1 MYICPPPF
9 LGYTNVAAMMK
20 KIFLYFLFINSCFA
34 GFAQQGVG
42 INTTTIEASAML
54 EVKAINKGFLPPRV
68 ALTSITDVATV
79 NSPATGLV
87 VYNTTTAGT
96 IPNNVTSGYYFFTGA
111 NWLKIGTKGNSTGDM
126 QYWNGKQWMILPAG
140 LHNQE
145 LSICSGLP
153 RWGNCPGNSA
163 LPTVVTSDIAS
174 VEGII
179 ATCIGDVTASG
190 GTTVLA
196 RGICYSR
203 VANPT
208 ITDSTILDDSTGTGI
223 FITQT
228 LHLAEN
234 TNYHVRA
241 FATNATG
248 TAYGADLLF
257 TTGNVTAPVVRT
269 IQPFGISSTSAYT
282 GVFLVSN
289 GGAPLIATGVKY
301 DFFTLPNQFFINI
314 PGTFTTLDS
323 TRLQLTNLTP
333 NTLYYVRAYGANNG
347 YTNLTNAITYSFTTL
362 PAGYFAGTYMFDL
375 LKTNSGLTDPSPLPE
390 VTGLGFGACK
400 AVGAGMPLLNSTTNG
415 SFSLT
420 GWTLGATDGSDI
432 FPTDDTTSRYFE
444 FTLTTNPGISL
455 TVSAVKFKWQRS
467 GTGPR
472 QVFVRSSIDNFTNN
486 LPAGISPANS
496 NLSTVFL
503 NKIQMNDI
511 ATEGQNG
518 STITLSG
525 ASYTDITTPI
535 TFRIYGINA
544 EDSNGIFSIDNVVIT
559 GIVN

>member
-1 MYICPPPF
+1 MI
-9 LGYTNVAAMMK
+9 K
-20 KIFLYFLFINSCFA
+20 KIFFYLLFMNACFA
-34 GFAQQGVG
+34 CFAQQGVG
-42 INTTTIEASAML
+42 FGTTTIDASAML
-54 EVKAINKGFLPPRV
+54 EVKATNKGLLPPRV
-68 ALTSITDVATV
+68 ALTSITDVATI
-79 NSPATGLV
+79 NSPAAGLV
-87 VYNTTTAGT
+87 VYNTATAGT
-96 IPNNVTSGYYFFTGA
+96 TPNNVTPGYYFFTGI
-111 NWLKIGTKGNSTGDM
+111 NWLKIGTSGNNAGDM
-126 QYWNGKQWMILPAG
+126 QYWNGKQWVILPAG

-145 LSICSGLP
+145 LSICSGVP
-153 RWGNCPGNSA
+153 SWGNCPGNSA
-163 LPTVVTSDIAS
+163 LPTVITTTIAS
-174 VEGII
+174 IQGII
-179 ATCIGDVTASG
+179 ATCIGNVTASG

-208 ITDSTILDDSTGTGI
+208 IADSTIFDDSTGTGL
-223 FITQT
+223 FVSQT

-257 TTGNVTAPVVRT
+257 TTASVTRPTVQT
-269 IQPFGISSTSAYT
+269 IEPFGIGSTSAYS
-282 GVFLVSN
+282 GVFLISN
-289 GGAPLIATGVKY
+289 GGAPLIATGVNY
-301 DFFTLPNQFFINI
+301 DFSMPANQFFINI

-347 YTNLTNAITYSFTTL
+347 YTNLSYSITYSFTTL
-362 PAGYFAGTYMFDL
+362 PAGYFAGTYLFDL
-375 LKTNSGLTDPSPLPE
+375 LKTNSGLTDPSPLPV
-390 VTGLGFGACK
+390 VTGLGFGVCR
-400 AVGAGMPLLNSTTNG
+400 AVGAGMPLLNSTSNG

-432 FPTDDTTSRYFE
+432 FPDDDTVSRYFE
-444 FTLTTNPGISL
+444 YRLTPNPGRSVTL
-455 TVSAVKFKWQRS
+455 SAVKFKWQRS

-472 QVFVRSSIDNFTNN
+472 QVFMRSSIDNFTSN
-486 LPAGISPANS
+486 LPADISPANN
-496 NLSTVFL
+496 NLSTVFP

-511 ATEGQNG
+511 ATEGQDG

-525 ASYTDITTPI
+525 TNYTNITTPV

-544 EDSNGIFSIDNVVIT
+544 EDSNGIFSIDNVVFN